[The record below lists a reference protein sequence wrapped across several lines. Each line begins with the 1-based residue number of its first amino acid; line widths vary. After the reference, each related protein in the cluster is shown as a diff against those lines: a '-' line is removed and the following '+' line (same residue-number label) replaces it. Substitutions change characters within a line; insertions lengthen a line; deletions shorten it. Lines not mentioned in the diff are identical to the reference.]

1 MKNYRFYFD
10 IKADNEEEAIAK
22 LDKQIELN
30 NPSAGMFSVEVE
42 PFSIDEQTIILE
54 LASEI
59 LSDSEYF
66 NVMADNLDIDDEEL
80 NKLKAK
86 IEKAIN

>member
-30 NPSAGMFSVEVE
+30 NPSAGMF
-42 PFSIDEQTIILE
+42 
-54 LASEI
+54 
-59 LSDSEYF
+59 
-66 NVMADNLDIDDEEL
+66 
-80 NKLKAK
+80 KLRN
-86 IEKAIN
+86 I